1 MTINELRQK
10 FEGLGVQ
17 SKKSTQLARYLI
29 EPPSS
34 GEIIFNEQ
42 QKSSAGDIV
51 SKLQKLIGPYHLYR
65 QEGTAYD
72 DDHNYVQEEYMK
84 KLVIENFGR
93 YRETL
98 VEALRCEDY
107 DEEGLLELS

>member
-1 MTINELRQK
+1 MAPLLFDEQRYDPDSEVTINELRQK

-51 SKLQKLIGPYHLYR
+51 SKL
-65 QEGTAYD
+65 
-72 DDHNYVQEEYMK
+72 
-84 KLVIENFGR
+84 
-93 YRETL
+93 
-98 VEALRCEDY
+98 
-107 DEEGLLELS
+107 